1 MRQYYKNHWKT
12 VLNLINNSLICAGTN
27 ISNCTMILSF
37 YRSKS
42 HSISNPGFK
51 ILPRIINTT
60 STTAWEKGFNKVSYE
75 CYSKVLNAPTYYT
88 TLAPNGA
95 LPDPKFCNQCKPWKL
110 SLKLASKNSWIPEK
124 DVLPQTHLI
133 RYAPKTQDTWSF
145 CPKW

>member
-1 MRQYYKNHWKT
+1 LHNDIEF
-12 VLNLINNSLICAGTN
+12 LSLKIA
-27 ISNCTMILSF
+27 F
-37 YRSKS
+37 YFKPGFLFSATR
-42 HSISNPGFK
+42 NPGFK
-51 ILPRIINTT
+51 ILPRIVNTT
-60 STTAWEKGFNKVSYE
+60 STTAWEKGFNKVSHA

-133 RYAPKTQDTWSF
+133 RYAPKTQDTW
-145 CPKW
+145 